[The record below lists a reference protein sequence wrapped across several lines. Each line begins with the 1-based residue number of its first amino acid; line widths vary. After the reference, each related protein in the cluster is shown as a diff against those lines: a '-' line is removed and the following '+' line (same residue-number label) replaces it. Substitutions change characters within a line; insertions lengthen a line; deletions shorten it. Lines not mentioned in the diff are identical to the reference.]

1 MPDILKDAPLFQGI
15 PLDGLSALAQ
25 QGRTRRFVA
34 GQVLIRQGEPSD
46 VMYVIAQGRV
56 RVERS
61 HPALT
66 EPVALNELGAGET
79 VGEMG
84 LLDGGP
90 RSATVV
96 ALEDTEALELTA
108 SAVAAT
114 LVEFPQA
121 ARSLL
126 YTLSSRL
133 RSTDELVAEA
143 TRREKEAARR

>member
-1 MPDILKDAPLFQGI
+1 MPEILEGASLFQGI
-15 PLDGLSALAQ
+15 PLNGLSALAQ

-66 EPVALNELGAGET
+66 EPVQLSELGPGDT

-84 LLDGGP
+84 LLDGGS

-96 ALEDTEALELTA
+96 ALEDTQALELTA
-108 SAVAAT
+108 SAITAT
-114 LVEFPQA
+114 LLEFPQV
-121 ARSLL
+121 ARSML
-126 YTLSSRL
+126 YSLSSRL
-133 RSTDELVAEA
+133 RSTDQLVAEA
-143 TRREKEAARR
+143 TLRAKETAGR